1 MSESIGV
8 NRIKDVDSL
17 NEFLRPFGYAY
28 DPEQD
33 VFYTI
38 VDAWQRQ
45 MGYTRMYDEAAALA
59 SMILDSEP
67 VYFEY
72 DNKRWMIEFWKG
84 QYCMTTGFEV
94 GIYYTDK
101 REKSNE
107 YFNWTLYDCADDEH
121 MLNMEFT
128 LTKNGKPIIERK
140 EKHWWLA
147 GFKLGEFSQPWELE
161 ASISIVFK
169 DLNMRNAFV
178 KALQKIGYKREKL
191 SINRE
196 IVSFVF
202 ANPKTKQ
209 PYTRTEMIEETIQ
222 RNNKLLC
229 DTFNA
234 LSKDHDNALDKIIAI
249 QELAPE
255 LLEKIVK
262 MGKSKD
268 IYLYK

>member
-1 MSESIGV
+1 MGEVDGDGSVDRESIVYMIGEKRQNTLDCLPDIKYIKTTTSIIVCNKMQTGVVIMSESIGV

-147 GFKLGEFSQPWELE
+147 GFKLGEFSQPWELRL
-161 ASISIVFK
+161 VF
-169 DLNMRNAFV
+169 LSS
-178 KALQKIGYKREKL
+178 LKI
-191 SINRE
+191 
-196 IVSFVF
+196 
-202 ANPKTKQ
+202 
-209 PYTRTEMIEETIQ
+209 
-222 RNNKLLC
+222 
-229 DTFNA
+229 
-234 LSKDHDNALDKIIAI
+234 
-249 QELAPE
+249 
-255 LLEKIVK
+255 
-262 MGKSKD
+262 
-268 IYLYK
+268 